1 MKTICRILETKGV
14 WGVGVGKLV
23 HIYTGNKT
31 LIYIYIYAVKKQKAI
46 HILHV

>member
-14 WGVGVGKLV
+14 CLGGKLV

-31 LIYIYIYAVKKQKAI
+31 LIYTLLKKTKKKTRAI